1 LLLAVQGIAQ
11 QSLQVLHHHVRP
23 AVSSGQAAKVGSLPS
38 DQRLSLSIV
47 LPLRNQNALTSLLA
61 QIYDQASP
69 NYRHFLSV
77 GQFTEQFGPTAEDY
91 QSVVDFAKANG
102 LTVTG
107 TAANRLVVPISGS
120 VAQVENAFNVKMNDY
135 QHPTEKR
142 TFFSPDREPSLALSV
157 PVAHIAGLNNY
168 SIPRPMVTNA
178 ATAKGSVNPAVI
190 GSGPGGSYLGSDMRA
205 AYYGGAALIGSG
217 QTVGLVEFDGY
228 NISDVNETFGNAGQS
243 YSVPIYNVLLDG
255 ATGSS
260 VSGDDVEETL
270 DIVQAIS
277 MAPGLSQVRVYIG
290 IGSND
295 ADILNAMASEDLAQQ
310 LSISWI
316 WTPDDPST
324 DDVFFQE
331 FAAQGQSVFAAAGDW
346 GSYPSSTK
354 PDYYPAEDAY
364 VTAIGG
370 TSLITNGA
378 GGSWSSET
386 AWVDS
391 GGGISPDGI
400 PIPSWQAGVANSSN
414 EGSTTL
420 RNVPDLAAEADFD
433 NYACDMGTCQGTWA
447 GTSFA
452 APRWAGFMALVNQQ
466 AVAAGIQTV
475 GFINP
480 AIYAIGEGSSYGSNL
495 HDIMSGDNCA
505 GGSPCYSAVPG
516 YDLVTGWGS
525 PNGQNLIDALAGS
538 EVLGFTLV
546 PSPGGLSINQ
556 GSFSTTTINVY
567 DRGGFSGNVNLSIS
581 NLPSGVTATWGTNP
595 TSGNSVLTLTA
606 SATASLGTASLTV
619 TGSSGTLTATTLLS
633 LTVNPPASFTLS
645 ANPSVL
651 SIKQGV
657 SGMTTVTVTDQY
669 GFTGPVMLVA
679 SNLPS
684 GVAATWGTNPTA
696 GTSVLTLTAS
706 TTAAVGKA
714 TVTITG
720 SSTGVPTAATTLSF
734 AVIPF
739 TLSDSPAGLII
750 AQGASGTST
759 VTVNHTSGFAG
770 SVTLA
775 ATGLPSGVAATW
787 GTNPTSGTSLLT
799 LTASATASLGETTVT
814 ITGSSPGVP
823 SATTTLA
830 LLVTADMT
838 ATNGWVWMG
847 GGSTVPSSGGN
858 PGVFGTL
865 GMPAPQ
871 NIPGGRWMPS
881 RWTDKAGNFWLFGG
895 DGFDTNDTQGIL
907 GDLWEFNSSTNE
919 WAWMG
924 GSSTISN
931 LSGNPGV
938 YGTLGVLAAGNIP
951 GGRDTGATWTD
962 SKGYLWLFGGA
973 GPDANGTSGILN
985 DLWKFDP
992 SINEWAWMGGSN
1004 TITGSGGNPG
1014 VYGTLGV
1021 PATENIPGSRYDAL
1035 SWTDGQGNF
1044 WLFGGFGY
1052 GADDMSGW
1060 LNDLWEF
1067 NPSTSEWTWMGGSN
1081 TVGSGYG
1088 QPGVYG
1094 TLGVPTVGSVPGGR
1108 TTASNWTDS
1117 SGNFWLFGG
1126 LGFDISDTQG
1136 YLNDLWKFSPSTN
1149 IWTWMGG
1156 SNSVPPT
1163 SQNPNGNPGVYGTLG
1178 VAATGNIPG
1187 SRYEA
1192 YSWTDNS
1199 GNFWLFGGYGFDA
1212 NDTWGGPND
1221 LWEFNP
1227 STNEWTWMDGSST
1240 VPCSYCSIP
1249 GIYGALGV
1257 PAIGNIPGSRG
1268 SSASWTDSSGN
1279 LWLFGGSGYDANN
1292 TGGDLNDLWKY
1303 QFATPGFALSD
1314 SPSSLTITQGTSGTT
1329 TVALTNFGGFADN
1342 VTLVAS
1348 GLPSG
1353 VTAAFGT
1360 NPTTG
1365 SSVFTLTASSTATV
1379 GSATVTVTGTSGTL
1393 TTTTTVAL
1401 TVNPAPS
1408 FTLAASPA
1416 SLTILQGASG
1426 TSAIT
1431 VMGANGFTG
1440 SVTLAASGLPS
1451 GVTAAF
1457 SNNPTTGNS
1466 VLTLTASSTAT
1477 VGTTTVTIT
1486 GTSGPLNAATTFALT
1501 VDPAE
1506 TVGTKSP
1513 IIPLVL
1519 TFDTSGTLG
1528 SITVLTQG
1536 ATGLDFADAGSDT
1549 CTPNAAYTA
1558 GQTCTVNVT
1567 FTPKFAGIR
1576 NGAVVLYDTNGNVLA
1591 IGYLQGTGVGPQINF
1606 LPNTESTFP
1615 SNGLYP
1621 LGVAVDGSGNVYI
1634 ADSLNNRI
1642 LKENLSGGSYT
1653 QSTIQTSS
1661 LNTPY
1666 DVALDGSG
1674 NIYIADTN
1682 NYRVLKE
1689 TPSAGG
1695 YSESI
1700 VADLSSSQ
1708 IQPFGIAV
1716 DGSGNIYFSYILG
1729 TVYVETSSAGSYT
1742 QSTIQ
1747 TNSSEIGYVA
1757 VDGSGSIY
1765 VADFANQQV
1774 LVETPSTGGY
1784 TQNTFP
1790 TSGLG
1795 APWGVAVDGSG
1806 NVYISD
1812 LTNNV
1817 VLKETLSVGSYTQST
1832 ISTSALDAPY
1842 GIAVDGSGNVYIADT
1857 GNGRALK
1864 EDFADAPSLTFA
1876 STAVGST
1883 SPDSP
1888 QTVTVE
1894 NVGNA
1899 ALTFPAASTGN
1910 NPSIEANFTFNS
1922 SGASA
1927 CPLVSTGSSTA
1938 GMLAAGTS
1946 CQLPISFVPTVL
1958 GALSGSLVLTDNN
1971 LNAAA
1976 PGYVVQSIKLNG
1988 TGTQI
1993 TPTITWTTPTAI
2005 TYGTP
2010 LSRRQLNATSSV
2022 AGTFRYSPAT
2032 GTVLTAGQ
2040 QTLTATFTPTD
2051 TTDYTTATATV
2062 TLTVNQATP
2071 IIIWFTPKA
2080 IPYGTL
2086 LSATQLNA
2094 SSTAAGNFTYSPA
2107 AGTVL
2112 NAGTQ
2117 TLTATFTPTDATDY
2131 TTATA
2136 SVTLTVN
2143 KAPLTISWATP
2154 AAISYGTALSA
2165 TQLDASSTAAGTFA
2179 YTPAAGTVL
2188 AVGNHTL
2195 TVTLTPTNPT
2205 DYTTATATA
2214 SVTLTV
2220 NKATPTITWAT
2231 PAAITYGTALGAT
2244 QLNAS
2249 SSVAG
2254 SFTYSPVAGT
2264 VLTAGSHILSV
2275 TFAPT
2280 NTTDYTT
2287 ATTSITLT
2295 VNMAAPTIT
2304 WATPAAITFGTALSA
2319 TQLNAKSSVP
2329 GAFVYSPIA
2338 GTIPAVG
2345 TDTLAVTFTPTDTTG
2360 YTTSTDSVLLKVNPA
2375 PSFTLGASPASLTV
2389 AQSASGKSTITVSG
2403 QNGFASSVTLVA
2415 SGLPSGVTAAF
2426 ATNPT
2431 TGTSV
2436 LTLTA
2441 SNTAATGTT
2450 TVTIKGTSGSLTAS
2464 TTIALTVSCTPTTIT
2479 PYISINGGSTW
2490 TQESSATVNSPSTVV
2505 DLGPQPSTGGSWSWI
2520 GPNKY
2525 TSTLRQINGIPLT
2538 VGTDSYV
2545 ATYTNPGG
2553 CKSTG
2558 TFTITVK

>member
-1 LLLAVQGIAQ
+1 MHLNKISRLCSWLAAPLCVVVSLPFATIGQAQ
-11 QSLQVLHHHVRP
+11 QSRQRLHHHVRH
-23 AVSSGQAAKVGSLPS
+23 AVSNGETALVGSLPS
-38 DQRLSLSIV
+38 EQRLNFSIV
-47 LPLRNQNALTSLLA
+47 LPLRDQAGLNALLK
-61 QIYDQASP
+61 QIYDPASP

-77 GQFTEQFGPTAEDY
+77 AQFTEQFAPSAEDY

-107 TAANRLVVPISGS
+107 RSVNRLVVPISGS
-120 VAQVENAFNVKMNDY
+120 VEQIEKAFNVKMNNY

-142 TFFSPDREPSLALSV
+142 TFFSPDREPSLNLSAQ
-157 PVAHIAGLNNY
+157 VAHIAGLNNF
-168 SIPRPMVTNA
+168 SIPHPMVTKA
-178 ATAKGSVNPAVI
+178 ATAQGLVNSAVT

-228 NISDVNETFGNAGQS
+228 NISDVNDTFGNAGQS

-255 ATGSS
+255 ATGSP

-295 ADILNAMASEDLAQQ
+295 ADILNAIASENLAQQ
-310 LSISWI
+310 VSISWM
-316 WTPDDPST
+316 WSPDDPAT

-331 FAAQGQSVFAAAGDW
+331 MAAQGQSVFAAAGDW
-346 GSYPSSTK
+346 GSYPSSIK

-370 TSLITNGA
+370 TRLITSGA
-378 GGSWSSET
+378 GGSWNSET

-400 PIPSWQAGVANSSN
+400 PIPSWQAGVANAAN
-414 EGSTTL
+414 RGSTAL

-466 AVAAGIQTV
+466 AVADGIQAV

-480 AIYAIGEGSSYGSNL
+480 AIYAIGEGSSYSGNL

-567 DRGGFSGNVNLSIS
+567 DRGGFSGNVDLSMS
-581 NLPSGVTATWGTNP
+581 NLPSGVSATWGTNP

-606 SATASLGTASLTV
+606 SATASLGTASLTII
-619 TGSSGTLTATTLLS
+619 GSSGTLTATTLLS

-651 SIKQGV
+651 RIKPGI
-657 SGMTTVTVTDQY
+657 SGTTTVTVTDQY
-669 GFTGPVMLVA
+669 GFTGLVVLAA

-684 GVAATWGTNPTA
+684 GVTATWGTNPTA

-706 TTAAVGKA
+706 TTAAIGTA

-720 SSTGVPTAATTLSF
+720 SSTGAPTAATTLSF

-739 TLSDSPAGLII
+739 TLSDSPVGLIV
-750 AQGASGTST
+750 AQGASRTST

-858 PGVFGTL
+858 PSVFGTL
-865 GMPAPQ
+865 CVPAPQ

-895 DGFDTNDTQGIL
+895 DGFDANDTQGIL

-919 WAWMG
+919 WALMG

-938 YGTLGVLAAGNIP
+938 YGTLGVLAAGNTP

-962 SKGYLWLFGGA
+962 SNGYLWLFGGA
-973 GPDANGTSGILN
+973 GPDVNGTSGILN

-1067 NPSTSEWTWMGGSN
+1067 NSSTSEWTWIGGSN

-1094 TLGVPTVGSVPGGR
+1094 TLGVPTVGSIPGGR
-1108 TTASNWTDS
+1108 VTASNWTDS
-1117 SGNFWLFGG
+1117 SGNLWLFGG

-1257 PAIGNIPGSRG
+1257 PAVGNIPGSRG

-1303 QFATPGFALSD
+1303 QFATPGFALTT
-1314 SPSSLTITQGTSGTT
+1314 SPSSLSLAQGTSGSSTIAVT
-1329 TVALTNFGGFADN
+1329 YVGGFTGDVALAVSN
-1342 VTLVAS
+1342 
-1348 GLPSG
+1348 LPNG
-1353 VTAAFGT
+1353 VTASFGT
-1360 NPTTG
+1360 NPSTG
-1365 SSVFTLTASSTATV
+1365 TSVLTLNASATAAPGVVTLTVS
-1379 GSATVTVTGTSGTL
+1379 GTSGTL
-1393 TTTTTVAL
+1393 
-1401 TVNPAPS
+1401 S
-1408 FTLAASPA
+1408 
-1416 SLTILQGASG
+1416 
-1426 TSAIT
+1426 
-1431 VMGANGFTG
+1431 
-1440 SVTLAASGLPS
+1440 
-1451 GVTAAF
+1451 
-1457 SNNPTTGNS
+1457 
-1466 VLTLTASSTAT
+1466 
-1477 VGTTTVTIT
+1477 
-1486 GTSGPLNAATTFALT
+1486 AATTLVLT
-1501 VDPAE
+1501 VDPVEAI
-1506 TVGTKSP
+1506 GTKSP
-1513 IIPLVL
+1513 AFPLVL
-1519 TFDTSGTLG
+1519 AISTSDTIG
-1528 SITVLTQG
+1528 SISVLTQG
-1536 ATGLDFADAGSDT
+1536 ATGLDFTDAGTGT
-1549 CTPNAAYTA
+1549 CAVNAAYST
-1558 GQTCTVNVT
+1558 GQGCTVNVI
-1567 FTPKFAGIR
+1567 FSPKFPGTR
-1576 NGAVVLYDTNGNVLA
+1576 NGAVVLRDLNGNVLA
-1591 IGYLQGTGVGPQINF
+1591 TQYLQGMGVGPQVNF
-1606 LPNTESTFP
+1606 LPGSETTVASPSSGLNTPYAIAVDGNGNIYVTDVGNSLIWKETP
-1615 SNGLYP
+1615 SVGGYTPSVVPTSSLSYP
-1621 LGVAVDGSGNVYI
+1621 TGVAVDG
-1634 ADSLNNRI
+1634 A
-1642 LKENLSGGSYT
+1642 
-1653 QSTIQTSS
+1653 
-1661 LNTPY
+1661 
-1666 DVALDGSG
+1666 G
-1674 NIYIADTN
+1674 NIYIADN
-1682 NYRVLKE
+1682 LNPRVLKE

-1695 YSESI
+1695 YTESV
-1700 VADLSSSQ
+1700 VADT
-1708 IQPFGIAV
+1708 PNNGI
-1716 DGSGNIYFSYILG
+1716 IYPYS
-1729 TVYVETSSAGSYT
+1729 
-1742 QSTIQ
+1742 
-1747 TNSSEIGYVA
+1747 VA
-1757 VDGSGSIY
+1757 VDGAGDVY
-1765 VADFANQQV
+1765 FFAFDAQYEEY
-1774 LVETPSTGGY
+1774 LYKETPSVGGY
-1784 TQNTFP
+1784 VQSTIPCSGSFSLSGIAVNGSGTIYILDNVSHQVVIETPKADGYIQSILP
-1790 TSGLG
+1790 TSGLL
-1795 APWGVAVDGSG
+1795 APNAVAVDGR
-1806 NVYISD
+1806 D
-1812 LTNNV
+1812 
-1817 VLKETLSVGSYTQST
+1817 
-1832 ISTSALDAPY
+1832 
-1842 GIAVDGSGNVYIADT
+1842 NVYIADYSKEQVVKET
-1857 GNGRALK
+1857 PLADGYIQSAVPIGESNGPLAVAVDWLGNVYVTDDIHSRVLK
-1864 EDFADAPSLTFA
+1864 EDFADAPSLSFA

-1899 ALTFPAASTGN
+1899 QLNFLVPASGN
-1910 NPSIEANFTFNS
+1910 NPSISTNFALTS
-1922 SGASA
+1922 SGDSA
-1927 CPLVSTGSSTA
+1927 CPLISSGSSTA
-1938 GMLAAGTS
+1938 GTLAAVAS
-1946 CQLPISFVPTVL
+1946 CQLPISFTPISG
-1958 GALSGSLVLTDNN
+1958 GALSGALVLTDND

-1976 PGYVVQSIKLNG
+1976 PGFATQTIMLSG

-1993 TPTITWTTPTAI
+1993 TPTITWATPAAI

-2010 LSRRQLNATSSV
+2010 LSWRQLNANSSV
-2022 AGTFRYSPAT
+2022 AGKFSYSPRA
-2032 GTVLTAGQ
+2032 GTVLGAGL
-2040 QTLTATFTPTD
+2040 QTLTVIFTPTN

-2071 IIIWFTPKA
+2071 MILWATPAA
-2080 IPYGTL
+2080 ITYGTA
-2086 LSATQLNA
+2086 LSGTQLNA
-2094 SSTAAGNFTYSPA
+2094 KSTVAGRFTYSPA
-2107 AGTVL
+2107 TGTVL

-2117 TLTATFTPTDATDY
+2117 TLTATFNPTDSTDY
-2131 TTATA
+2131 TPATA
-2136 SVTLTVN
+2136 SVNLMIN
-2143 KAPLTISWATP
+2143 KAKLTISWATP
-2154 AAISYGTALSA
+2154 VAISYGTALSG
-2165 TQLDASSTAAGTFA
+2165 TQLNAASTAVGNFAYSPAAGSVLSVGSHTLSVTLTPTNTANYTTATATATVTLTVNKASPTINWAAPNAITYGTPLSTTQLSASSTVAGKFT
-2179 YTPAAGTVL
+2179 YSPAAGTVL
-2188 AVGNHTL
+2188 TAGSHTL
-2195 TVTLTPTNPT
+2195 SVTFVPTNAT
-2205 DYTTATATA
+2205 DYTTGTATVGLTVNKATPAIAWTTPKAIIYGTALSGTQLNASSPTSGKFTYSPAAGTVLTAGSHTLLVAFAPTDVTDYTAPTA

-2220 NKATPTITWAT
+2220 NKATPTVKLTSSASSIAFGKSLTFT
-2231 PAAITYGTALGAT
+2231 STMTGSGIIPTGIVNFFDGTT
-2244 QLNAS
+2244 QL
-2249 SSVAG
+2249 G
-2254 SFTYSPVAGT
+2254 
-2264 VLTAGSHILSV
+2264 
-2275 TFAPT
+2275 
-2280 NTTDYTT
+2280 
-2287 ATTSITLT
+2287 
-2295 VNMAAPTIT
+2295 
-2304 WATPAAITFGTALSA
+2304 
-2319 TQLNAKSSVP
+2319 
-2329 GAFVYSPIA
+2329 
-2338 GTIPAVG
+2338 
-2345 TDTLAVTFTPTDTTG
+2345 
-2360 YTTSTDSVLLKVNPA
+2360 
-2375 PSFTLGASPASLTV
+2375 
-2389 AQSASGKSTITVSG
+2389 
-2403 QNGFASSVTLVA
+2403 
-2415 SGLPSGVTAAF
+2415 
-2426 ATNPT
+2426 
-2431 TGTSV
+2431 
-2436 LTLTA
+2436 
-2441 SNTAATGTT
+2441 
-2450 TVTIKGTSGSLTAS
+2450 
-2464 TTIALTVSCTPTTIT
+2464 TIAL
-2479 PYISINGGSTW
+2479 NGG
-2490 TQESSATVNSPSTVV
+2490 
-2505 DLGPQPSTGGSWSWI
+2505 G
-2520 GPNKY
+2520 
-2525 TSTLRQINGIPLT
+2525 
-2538 VGTDSYV
+2538 V
-2545 ATYTNPGG
+2545 ATY
-2553 CKSTG
+2553 STSKLAVG
-2558 TFTITVK
+2558 KHRITTSYSSDGNYIAATSASVSVTVTAK